1 MLYLDASELEF
12 VRGLVQYKARFLVI
26 GGHAVMHHGFL
37 RPTKDLDCFVDR
49 SDVNVSRLV
58 SALTNMGM
66 PIHSEQI
73 CKPSNDYMQIRVRR
87 MGLNVDLITTIQSMD
102 FDSAYVRRANV
113 YKDGVMVPV
122 ISLEDLLTSKK
133 TAGRPQDFE
142 DIKELEIAAVKTSA
156 NPDA

>member
-12 VRGLVQYKARFLVI
+12 VRGLVQYKVRFLVI
-26 GGHAVMHHGFL
+26 GGHAVIHHGFL

-49 SDVNVSRLV
+49 SDVNVGRLV
-58 SALTNMGM
+58 SALTNIGM

-73 CKPSNDYMQIRVRR
+73 CKSSNGYMQIRVRR
-87 MGLNVDLITTIQSMD
+87 MGLNVDLITTIKNMD
-102 FDSAYVRRANV
+102 FDSAYQRRGNV

-122 ISLEDLLTSKK
+122 ISLEDLVASKK
-133 TAGRPQDFE
+133 IAGRPQDFE

>member
-1 MLYLDASELEF
+1 M
-12 VRGLVQYKARFLVI
+12 VQYKVRFLVI
-26 GGHAVMHHGFL
+26 GGHAVIHHGFL

-49 SDVNVSRLV
+49 SDVNVGRLV
-58 SALTNMGM
+58 SALTNIGM

-73 CKPSNDYMQIRVRR
+73 CKSSNGYMQIRVRR
-87 MGLNVDLITTIQSMD
+87 MGLNVDLITTIKNMD
-102 FDSAYVRRANV
+102 FDSAYQRRGNV

-122 ISLEDLLTSKK
+122 ISLEDLVASKK
-133 TAGRPQDFE
+133 IAGRPQDFE

>member
-1 MLYLDASELEF
+1 VLYLDASELEF
-12 VRGLVQYKARFLVI
+12 VRGLVQYKVRFLVI
-26 GGHAVMHHGFL
+26 GGHAVIHHGFL

-49 SDVNVSRLV
+49 SDVNVGRLV
-58 SALTNMGM
+58 SALTNIGM

-73 CKPSNDYMQIRVRR
+73 CKSSNGYMQIRVRR
-87 MGLNVDLITTIQSMD
+87 MGLNVDLITTIKNMD
-102 FDSAYVRRANV
+102 FDSAYQRRGNV

-122 ISLEDLLTSKK
+122 ISLEDLVASKK
-133 TAGRPQDFE
+133 IAGRPQDFE